1 MIKLQLIGHLGRD
14 AIVREVNG
22 VAVLNFTIAVNERF
36 KNAAGILQE
45 RTTWVDCSLW
55 ERNNMAPYLQQGT
68 MVFVEGAPRVEG
80 YISNNTGAIGGALRL
95 KVLQLQLLSRKDEER
110 KKVAI
115 ATTPP
120 ELVSVPEQ
128 ELPADDLPF

>member
-14 AIVREVNG
+14 AMMREVNG
-22 VAVLNFTIAVNERF
+22 ISVLNFTIAVNERF
-36 KNAAGILQE
+36 KNAAGVLQE

-68 MVFVEGAPRVEG
+68 LVYVEGSPRVEG

-95 KVLQLQLLSRKDEER
+95 RVQHLQLLSKRDEER
-110 KKVAI
+110 KKPI
-115 ATTPP
+115 ATSTPP
-120 ELVSVPEQ
+120 ELATVPEQ
-128 ELPADDLPF
+128 EIPADDLPF